1 MEERCIICG
10 RIIPEGRQ
18 VCPICE
24 KEVKERSDS
33 AMKII
38 FLDIDGVLNN
48 HETRTTTSDGWCF
61 VDDELV
67 ARLKKIVDATDA
79 KIVLSS
85 TWLEGWHREDETLN
99 DISFTEL
106 RSKFK
111 EFGLSIMSRTC
122 DSWEHSNRGDEI
134 QEFLDK
140 REDIESFIILD
151 DWNDV
156 GMLVNRL
163 VFIDSKFG
171 LTDENVQEAIN
182 MLNTP
187 NPNVTL
193 WDVVRT
199 TPREVLERKP
209 ITIMYRCNYPKR
221 LLHLLDAHEILDG
234 LYVGY
239 CSWDGKNLVSKD
251 GDEYFLN
258 DVIYK
263 YERNLL
269 TDDLVVWQETEWAD
283 DE

>member
-1 MEERCIICG
+1 
-10 RIIPEGRQ
+10 
-18 VCPICE
+18 
-24 KEVKERSDS
+24 
-33 AMKII
+33 MKII

-48 HETRTTTSDGWCF
+48 SSTRTTTSDGWCF

-85 TWLEGWHREDETLN
+85 TWREGWHREDETLN

-106 RSKFK
+106 RTKFR
-111 EFGLSIMSRTC
+111 EFDLSIMSRTC

-134 QEFLDK
+134 QEFLSRRKDV
-140 REDIESFIILD
+140 ESFIILD

-163 VFIDSKFG
+163 VFIDSTFG

-182 MLNTP
+182 MLNAP
-187 NPNVTL
+187 NSNVTL

-199 TPREVLERKP
+199 TPRETLEKNP
-209 ITIMYRCNYPKR
+209 ITIMCRCNYPER
-221 LLHLLDAHEILDG
+221 LLHDLDTHEILEG
-234 LYVGY
+234 LLVGY
-239 CSWDGKNLVSKD
+239 CSWDGKKLVSKD
-251 GDEYFLN
+251 GDEYSLN

-263 YERNLL
+263 YERNPL
-269 TDDLVVWQETEWAD
+269 TDDLVVWQKAEWYGD